1 MSLEKNFPEQ
11 YSPNGKRFAGLVLIA
26 VGIIFIMKKS
36 GFYVPEW
43 ILAWPMIVIAVG
55 LYIGFKHNFK
65 NPAWWIVTLVGGLF
79 MADYM
84 IPEIT
89 FGKFMWPVAIIALG
103 LLMLFGKGKRKR
115 HRDHW
120 KHEYYRRQFE
130 KPLETDATEKTGNF
144 SSEDYI
150 DSVSIFGGI
159 QKNILSKNFKGGS
172 VVNIFSGAEINLSQ
186 AEFTGQITLELE
198 NIMGGTSIIVP
209 ADWEIHTEV
218 VNIIGAVEDR
228 RPQNNQTGSSNKK
241 MILKGTTVF
250 GGIEIKSY

>member
-1 MSLEKNFPEQ
+1 MSLEKNFPDN

-26 VGIIFIMKKS
+26 VGVIFIMKKS
-36 GFYVPEW
+36 GLFVPQW
-43 ILAWPMIVIAVG
+43 VLAWPMIVIAVG
-55 LYIGFKHNFK
+55 LYIGFKHSFK

-89 FGKFMWPVAIIALG
+89 FGKFMWPVGIIALG
-103 LLMLFGKGKRKR
+103 LLLLFGKNKRKR
-115 HRDHW
+115 YGDHW
-120 KHEYYRRQFE
+120 RHQHFNHFE
-130 KPLETDATEKTGNF
+130 KPLNNETTANAGNF
-144 SSEDYI
+144 SSEDYL

-209 ADWEIHTEV
+209 ADWEIHTEI

-228 RPQNNQTGSSNKK
+228 RPQHNQTGNNSKK